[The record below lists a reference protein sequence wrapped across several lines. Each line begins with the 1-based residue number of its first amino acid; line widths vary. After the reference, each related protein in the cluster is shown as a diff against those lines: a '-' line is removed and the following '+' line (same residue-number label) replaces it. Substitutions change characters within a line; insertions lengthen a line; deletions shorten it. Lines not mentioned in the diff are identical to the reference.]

1 MRLQHRV
8 VFESLSLN
16 ATCTTCRPDRAEFEV
31 VPHVQLALTNPQQ
44 TVFLYGNVTPL
55 ECAAAHG
62 HVKAMKLLMQ
72 VSWLLLAQPFKL
84 LAAGVTPT
92 LQRAL

>member
-1 MRLQHRV
+1 VRLQHRV